1 MWKRIAACLAVLAL
15 LAVVGGCTGD
25 KDSGKNKNQDKQKMP
40 DDV

>member
-1 MWKRIAACLAVLAL
+1 MWKRIAACLVFAAL
-15 LAVVGGCTGD
+15 LVIAGGCSGD